1 MHKYIFSNMKTGGR
15 PQTAIR
21 EDASI
26 HGEAF
31 DRMLEPFPNAD
42 VVFIEKMASTA

>member
-1 MHKYIFSNMKTGGR
+1 MYKYIFSNMKTDGR

-26 HGEAF
+26 HGKAF
-31 DRMLEPFPNAD
+31 DRLLEQFPNAD
-42 VVFIEKMASTA
+42 VVFIGKMAPTA